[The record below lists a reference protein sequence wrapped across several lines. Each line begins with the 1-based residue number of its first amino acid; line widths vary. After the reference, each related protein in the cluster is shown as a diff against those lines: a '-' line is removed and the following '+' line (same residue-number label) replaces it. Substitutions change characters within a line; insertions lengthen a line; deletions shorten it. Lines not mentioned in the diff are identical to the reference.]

1 MDNIEMEVGEFKGFT
16 IHETFEQRQL
26 AFLEGI
32 RRDSLAV
39 GAIPNPH
46 ALVKVPKMKIG
57 RYLVHMMFRRG
68 LPHGWGK

>member
-1 MDNIEMEVGEFKGFT
+1 MNNNST
-16 IHETFEQRQL
+16 HEDKTFEERQA
-26 AFLEGI
+26 AFIEGL

-68 LPHGWGK
+68 LPHGWANNEQ